1 MRPGQWDGEYQQGV
15 ALYRGPSARC
25 VAYPALRW
33 GFPSQSSLG
42 LAGSRPPCRSFT
54 TTINGYPNMA
64 GMWLSGKDLPHRG
77 NERKISQGL
86 NRGNAMV
93 SETQL
98 AFLRSIDT
106 PTVWPRTEEEAR
118 QLAIELLSGL
128 PHLDDGDTLGVVRR
142 RGVST

>member
-1 MRPGQWDGEYQQGV
+1 
-15 ALYRGPSARC
+15 
-25 VAYPALRW
+25 
-33 GFPSQSSLG
+33 
-42 LAGSRPPCRSFT
+42 
-54 TTINGYPNMA
+54 MA
-64 GMWLSGKDLPHRG
+64 GMWLSGEDLPHRG
-77 NERKISQGL
+77 NERKISKGL

-128 PHLDDGDTLGVVRR
+128 AHLDDGDTLGVVRR

>member
-1 MRPGQWDGEYQQGV
+1 
-15 ALYRGPSARC
+15 
-25 VAYPALRW
+25 
-33 GFPSQSSLG
+33 
-42 LAGSRPPCRSFT
+42 
-54 TTINGYPNMA
+54 MA
-64 GMWLSGKDLPHRG
+64 GMWLSGEDLPHRG
-77 NERKISQGL
+77 NERKISKGL